1 MRSHPTQSSTEE
13 FELNISFETINLTW
27 SWGKNEILDLIR
39 WIGLWIWEVE
49 QKKLLGLL
57 GPNKVIS
64 NSISIPTEFAYVKM
78 PVDPCLNFDLSK

>member
-1 MRSHPTQSSTEE
+1 MEE

-27 SWGKNEILDLIR
+27 SWGKYEILDLIR
-39 WIGLWIWEVE
+39 WIGLWIWE

-64 NSISIPTEFAYVKM
+64 NSIFIPTEFAYVKM
-78 PVDPCLNFDLSK
+78 QVDPCLNFDLSK